1 MMERT
6 ELSRWLVAVVAL
18 ALGLLTT
25 VLGDSPAAAV
35 PMAPATTG
43 YTGAAYVYGAC
54 AQLSSSDTVLAGPRG
69 SPERPGAASGV
80 SPASV
85 QDCGVAANTGPDVA
99 QGFRS
104 FSQAKRSLPSPGQ
117 GNVYDHVV
125 EQSQIA
131 ASRSGF
137 DPRLIHNPANLNP
150 VPAAVNQAK
159 ANYYSSIRPFTGGQ
173 TVRNWL
179 NGQTFGQQ
187 HSFGMDITSLI
198 QRGGSLP

>member
-1 MMERT
+1 MAATVRR
-6 ELSRWLVAVVAL
+6 LLAAVFVL
-18 ALGLLTT
+18 AFGLL
-25 VLGDSPAAAV
+25 GASPASAATTTYAYDSV
-35 PMAPATTG
+35 AYAYDAPAL
-43 YTGAAYVYGAC
+43 
-54 AQLSSSDTVLAGPRG
+54 LSPPDTVATDARS
-69 SPERPGAASGV
+69 SPPGPGAASWGRPV
-80 SPASV
+80 AIGGF
-85 QDCGVAANTGPDVA
+85 GVAANTGPDLA

-173 TVRNWL
+173 AVRNWL